1 MRIKRLKTSFKEVC
15 FKQLYMERSIF
26 KGVGVALVTPFTENG
41 AIDFAAVAKI
51 VDNLV
56 EGGVDYI
63 LVLGTT
69 GETPTL
75 TSDERKA
82 LIRFVRERVAGR
94 THLMVGVGGNCTRDV
109 VATLR
114 SWDLSGYDAVLSVN
128 PYYNKPN
135 QEGLYQHFKAI
146 AEASPLPIMLYN
158 IPGRTGVN
166 MTPETIARI
175 AADCDNVIGV
185 KEASGDLAQMA
196 RIRELLPSDFLL
208 ISGDDGLTVEII
220 KLGGDGVI
228 SVLANAY
235 PAESKEFV
243 RLAEN
248 GDFEEADAKL
258 KAFDGIIEAL
268 FEEGNPVGIKTL
280 LHAKAICTNT
290 MRLPL
295 VSGSDKLLAKIETLI
310 AEYEK

>member
-1 MRIKRLKTSFKEVC
+1 MNRD
-15 FKQLYMERSIF
+15 IF
-26 KGVGVALVTPFTENG
+26 KGLGVALVTPFMENG
-41 AIDFAAVAKI
+41 AVDFAAVARI

-75 TSDERKA
+75 TTDERKA
-82 LIRFVRERVAGR
+82 LVRFVRERVAGKV
-94 THLMVGVGGNCTRDV
+94 HLMVGVGGNCTRDV
-109 VATLR
+109 VATLK
-114 SWDLSGYDAVLSVN
+114 SWDLSGYDAILSVN

-166 MTPETIARI
+166 MNPETIARI
-175 AADCDNVIGV
+175 AADCNNVIGV
-185 KEASGDLAQMA
+185 KEASGDLAQMERVKA
-196 RIRELLPSDFLL
+196 ATPSDFLL
-208 ISGDDGLTVEII
+208 ISGDDGLTVEVI
-220 KLGGDGVI
+220 KRGGVGVI

-235 PAESKEFV
+235 PAETAEVVK
-243 RLAEN
+243 LALN
-248 GDFEEADAKL
+248 GNIAEAEQKLAALDA
-258 KAFDGIIEAL
+258 IVSSL
-268 FEEGNPVGIKTL
+268 FEEGNPVGIKTAL
-280 LHAKAICTNT
+280 YLKGVCTNT

-295 VSGSDKLLAKIETLI
+295 VPGSATLQDKMKNLI

>member
-1 MRIKRLKTSFKEVC
+1 M
-15 FKQLYMERSIF
+15 
-26 KGVGVALVTPFTENG
+26 GVALITPFTENG

-51 VDNLV
+51 VDSLIA
-56 EGGVDYI
+56 GGVDYI

-75 TSDERKA
+75 SKDERKA
-82 LIRFVRERVAGR
+82 LIRFVRDRVAGR
-94 THLMVGVGGNCTRDV
+94 VGLMVGVGGNCTHDV

-114 SWDLSGYDAVLSVN
+114 TWDLSGYDAILSVN

-175 AADCDNVIGV
+175 AADCDNIIGV
-185 KEASGDLAQMA
+185 KEASGDLAQME
-196 RIRELLPSDFLL
+196 RIKELLPSDFLL
-208 ISGDDGLTVEII
+208 ISGDDGLTVEVV
-220 KLGGDGVI
+220 KRGGDGVI

-235 PAESKEFV
+235 PSETAEFV
-243 RLAEN
+243 HLALD
-248 GDFEEADAKL
+248 GDIETAEAKL
-258 KAFDGIIEAL
+258 SAFEGIISAL
-268 FEEGNPVGIKTL
+268 FEEGNPVGIKTTL
-280 LHAKAICTNT
+280 CVKGVCTNT

-295 VSGSDKLLAKIETLI
+295 VSGSQALQEKVEKLVS
-310 AEYEK
+310 EYEK

>member
-1 MRIKRLKTSFKEVC
+1 MNKSNFHGL
-15 FKQLYMERSIF
+15 
-26 KGVGVALVTPFTENG
+26 GVALVTPFTENG
-41 AIDFAAVAKI
+41 AVEFAAVARI

-75 TSDERKA
+75 TTDERKA

-94 THLMVGVGGNCTRDV
+94 VGLMVGVGGNCTRDV

-114 SWDLSGYDAVLSVN
+114 TWDLSGYDAVLSVN

-146 AEASPLPIMLYN
+146 SEASPLPVMLYN

-166 MTPETIARI
+166 MTPETIARL
-175 AADCDNVIGV
+175 AADCDNIIGV
-185 KEASGDLAQMA
+185 KEASGDLAQMERVKA
-196 RIRELLPSDFLL
+196 QTPSDFLL
-208 ISGDDGLTVEII
+208 ISGDDGLTVEVI
-220 KLGGDGVI
+220 KRGGVGVI

-235 PAESKEFV
+235 PAATAEIV
-243 RLAEN
+243 RLALN
-248 GDFEEADAKL
+248 GNTEEAAQKLDAL
-258 KAFDGIIEAL
+258 DGIISAL
-268 FEEGNPVGIKTL
+268 FEEGNPVGIKTAL
-280 LHAKAICTNT
+280 YAKGVCSNT

-295 VSGSDKLLAKIETLI
+295 VSGSEALLAKMKKLI

>member
-1 MRIKRLKTSFKEVC
+1 MYFHGL
-15 FKQLYMERSIF
+15 
-26 KGVGVALVTPFTENG
+26 GVALVTPFTENG
-41 AIDFAAVAKI
+41 AVDFAAVAKI

-75 TSDERKA
+75 TTDERKA

-94 THLMVGVGGNCTRDV
+94 VQLMVGVGGNCTRDV

-114 SWDLSGYDAVLSVN
+114 TWDLSGYDAVLSVN

-166 MTPETIARI
+166 MAPETIARL
-175 AADCDNVIGV
+175 AKDCPNILGV
-185 KEASGDLAQMA
+185 KEASGNLEQME
-196 RIRELLPSDFLL
+196 RIKALTPSDFLL
-208 ISGDDGLTVEII
+208 ISGDDGLTVEVI
-220 KLGGDGVI
+220 KRGGVGVI

-235 PAESKEFV
+235 PAETKEV
-243 RLAEN
+243 VSLALLN
-248 GDFEEADAKL
+248 KMEEAEQKL
-258 KAFDGIIEAL
+258 QALDGIISAL
-268 FEEGNPVGIKTL
+268 FEEGNPVGIKTA
-280 LHAKAICTNT
+280 LHLKGICSNT

-295 VSGSDKLLAKIETLI
+295 VSGSEALQAKMKNLI

>member
-1 MRIKRLKTSFKEVC
+1 MNRD
-15 FKQLYMERSIF
+15 IF
-26 KGVGVALVTPFTENG
+26 KGLGVALVTPFMENG
-41 AIDFAAVAKI
+41 AVDFAAVARI

-56 EGGVDYI
+56 DGGVDYI

-75 TSDERKA
+75 TKDERKA

-94 THLMVGVGGNCTRDV
+94 VHLMVGIGGNCTHDV
-109 VATLR
+109 ITTLR
-114 SWDLSGYDAVLSVN
+114 TWDLSGYDAVLSVN

-146 AEASPLPIMLYN
+146 SEASPLPVMLYN

-166 MTPETIARI
+166 ITPETIVRI
-175 AADCDNVIGV
+175 AASCDNVIGV

-196 RIRELLPSDFLL
+196 KIKELLPSDFLL
-208 ISGDDGLTVEII
+208 ISGDDGLTVDIV

-235 PAESKEFV
+235 PNKTKEFV
-243 RLAEN
+243 DLALQGETDKAN
-248 GDFEEADAKL
+248 EKL
-258 KAFDGIIEAL
+258 HAFDNIISAL

-280 LHAKAICTNT
+280 LHAKGSCLNT

-295 VSGSDKLLAKIETLI
+295 VSGSEALLEKIKTLV
-310 AEYEK
+310 AEYEN

>member
-1 MRIKRLKTSFKEVC
+1 MLTTSYKEVC
-15 FKQLYMERSIF
+15 FKQLDMERTIF
-26 KGVGVALVTPFTENG
+26 KGVGVALVTPFMENG

-51 VDNLV
+51 VDNLI

-75 TSDERKA
+75 TTDERKA
-82 LIRFVRERVAGR
+82 LIRFVRERVNGR
-94 THLMVGVGGNCTRDV
+94 VHLMVGVGGNCTRDV

-114 SWDLSGYDAVLSVN
+114 SWDLSGYDAILSVN

-146 AEASPLPIMLYN
+146 AEASPLPVMLYN

-166 MTPETIARI
+166 MAPETIARLAKDFSNI
-175 AADCDNVIGV
+175 IGV
-185 KEASGDLAQMA
+185 KEASGNLEQMERVKA
-196 RIRELLPSDFLL
+196 LTPNDFLL
-208 ISGDDGLTVEII
+208 ISGDDGLTVEVI
-220 KLGGDGVI
+220 KRGGVGVI

-235 PAESKEFV
+235 PAETVEFV
-243 RLAEN
+243 QLALKGELDAAAEKLSRLDN
-248 GDFEEADAKL
+248 
-258 KAFDGIIEAL
+258 IISAL
-268 FEEGNPVGIKTL
+268 FEEGNPVGVKTAL
-280 LHAKAICTNT
+280 YLKGVCSNT

-295 VSGSDKLLAKIETLI
+295 VSGSEVLEAKMKNLI
-310 AEYEK
+310 DEYEK

>member
-1 MRIKRLKTSFKEVC
+1 MNRD
-15 FKQLYMERSIF
+15 IF
-26 KGVGVALVTPFTENG
+26 KGLGVALVTPFMENG
-41 AIDFAAVAKI
+41 AVDFAAVARI

-75 TSDERKA
+75 TTDERKA
-82 LIRFVRERVAGR
+82 LVRFVRERVAGR
-94 THLMVGVGGNCTRDV
+94 VHLMVGVGGNCTRDV
-109 VATLR
+109 VATLK
-114 SWDLSGYDAVLSVN
+114 SWDLSGYDAILSVN

-175 AADCDNVIGV
+175 AADCNNVIGV
-185 KEASGDLAQMA
+185 KEASGDLAQMERVKA
-196 RIRELLPSDFLL
+196 ATPSDFLL
-208 ISGDDGLTVEII
+208 ISGDDGLTVEVI
-220 KLGGDGVI
+220 KRGGVGVI

-235 PAESKEFV
+235 PAETAEVVK
-243 RLAEN
+243 LALN
-248 GDFEEADAKL
+248 GNIAEAEQKLAALDA
-258 KAFDGIIEAL
+258 IVSSL
-268 FEEGNPVGIKTL
+268 FEEGNPVGIKTAL
-280 LHAKAICTNT
+280 YLKGVCTNT

-295 VSGSDKLLAKIETLI
+295 VSGSATLQDKMKNLI

>member
-1 MRIKRLKTSFKEVC
+1 MDRT
-15 FKQLYMERSIF
+15 IF
-26 KGVGVALVTPFTENG
+26 RGLGVALVTPFTENG
-41 AIDFAAVAKI
+41 AVDFAAVAKI
-51 VDNLV
+51 VDNLIA
-56 EGGVDYI
+56 GGIDYI

-75 TSDERKA
+75 SKDERKA
-82 LIRFVRERVAGR
+82 LIRFVRDRVAGR
-94 THLMVGVGGNCTRDV
+94 VKLMVGVGGNCTHDV

-114 SWDLSGYDAVLSVN
+114 TWDLSGYDAILSVN

-175 AADCDNVIGV
+175 AADCDNIIGV
-185 KEASGDLAQMA
+185 KEASGDLAQME
-196 RIRELLPSDFLL
+196 RIKELLPSDFLL
-208 ISGDDGLTVEII
+208 ISGDDGLTVEVV
-220 KLGGDGVI
+220 KRGGDGVI

-235 PAESKEFV
+235 PSETAEFV
-243 RLAEN
+243 HLALD
-248 GDFEEADAKL
+248 GDIETAEAKL
-258 KAFDGIIEAL
+258 SAFEGIISAL
-268 FEEGNPVGIKTL
+268 FEEGNPVGIKTTL
-280 LHAKAICTNT
+280 CVKGVCTNT

-295 VSGSDKLLAKIETLI
+295 VSGSQALREKVEKLIC
-310 AEYEK
+310 EYEK

>member
-1 MRIKRLKTSFKEVC
+1 MNRE
-15 FKQLYMERSIF
+15 IF
-26 KGVGVALVTPFTENG
+26 HGLGVALVTPFMENE

-51 VDNLV
+51 VDNLI

-75 TSDERKA
+75 STDERKA
-82 LIRFVRERVAGR
+82 LIRFVRDRVAGR
-94 THLMVGVGGNCTRDV
+94 VKLMVGVGGNCTRDV

-114 SWDLSGYDAVLSVN
+114 SWDLRGYDAVLSVN
-128 PYYNKPN
+128 PYYNKPT

-146 AEASPLPIMLYN
+146 SEASPLPIMLYN

-166 MTPETIARI
+166 MTPETIARL
-175 AADCDNVIGV
+175 ATDCDNIIGV
-185 KEASGDLAQMA
+185 KEASGNLEQMERVRA
-196 RIRELLPSDFLL
+196 LTPSDFLL
-208 ISGDDGLTVEII
+208 ISGDDGLNVEVI
-220 KLGGDGVI
+220 KRGGVGAI

-235 PAESKEFV
+235 PAETAEV
-243 RLAEN
+243 IHLALN
-248 GDFEEADAKL
+248 GNTEEATKKL
-258 KAFDGIIEAL
+258 ELLSGIISAL
-268 FEEGNPVGIKTL
+268 FEEGNPVGVKTV
-280 LHAKAICTNT
+280 LHLKGVCSDT

-295 VSGSDKLLAKIETLI
+295 VSGSEALQAKLKNLM

>member
-1 MRIKRLKTSFKEVC
+1 MDRT
-15 FKQLYMERSIF
+15 IF
-26 KGVGVALVTPFTENG
+26 RGLGVALVTPFTENG
-41 AIDFAAVAKI
+41 AVDFAAVAKI
-51 VDNLV
+51 VDNLIA
-56 EGGVDYI
+56 GGVDYI

-75 TSDERKA
+75 SKDERKA
-82 LIRFVRERVAGR
+82 LIRFVRDRVAGR
-94 THLMVGVGGNCTRDV
+94 VKLMVGVGGNCTHDV

-114 SWDLSGYDAVLSVN
+114 TWDLSGYDAILSVN

-175 AADCDNVIGV
+175 AADCDNIIGV
-185 KEASGDLAQMA
+185 KEASGDLAQME
-196 RIRELLPSDFLL
+196 RIKDLLPSDFLL
-208 ISGDDGLTVEII
+208 ISGDDGLTVEVV
-220 KLGGDGVI
+220 KRGGDGVI

-235 PAESKEFV
+235 PSETAEFV
-243 RLAEN
+243 HLALD
-248 GDFEEADAKL
+248 GDIETAEAKL
-258 KAFDGIIEAL
+258 SAFEGIISAL
-268 FEEGNPVGIKTL
+268 FEEGNPVGIKTTL
-280 LHAKAICTNT
+280 CVKGVCTNT

-295 VSGSDKLLAKIETLI
+295 VSGSQALREKVEKLVC
-310 AEYEK
+310 EYEK

>member
-1 MRIKRLKTSFKEVC
+1 MNRN
-15 FKQLYMERSIF
+15 IF
-26 KGVGVALVTPFTENG
+26 KGLGVALITPFMENG
-41 AIDFAAVAKI
+41 AIDFAALAKI
-51 VDNLV
+51 VDKLV
-56 EGGVDYI
+56 EGGVNYI

-75 TSDERKA
+75 TTDERKA

-94 THLMVGVGGNCTRDV
+94 VALMVGVGGNCTREV
-109 VATLR
+109 VASLK
-114 SWDLSGYDAVLSVN
+114 SWDLSGYSAILSVN

-166 MTPETIARI
+166 MAPETIARLANDFSNI
-175 AADCDNVIGV
+175 IGV
-185 KEASGDLAQMA
+185 KEASGNLEQMERVKA
-196 RIRELLPSDFLL
+196 VTPSDFLL
-208 ISGDDGLTVEII
+208 ISGDDGLTVEVI
-220 KLGGDGVI
+220 KRGGAGVI

-235 PAESKEFV
+235 PKESAEFV
-243 RLAEN
+243 HLALEGN
-248 GDFEEADAKL
+248 IAEADAKL
-258 KAFDGIIEAL
+258 RAFDGIISAL
-268 FEEGNPVGIKTL
+268 FEEGNPVGIKTA
-280 LHAKAICTNT
+280 LHIKGTCSNT

-295 VSGSDKLLAKIETLI
+295 VSGSEALQAKMKALI

>member
-1 MRIKRLKTSFKEVC
+1 MDRMYFHGL
-15 FKQLYMERSIF
+15 
-26 KGVGVALVTPFTENG
+26 GVALVTPFTANG
-41 AIDFAAVAKI
+41 AIDFAAVARI
-51 VDNLV
+51 VDNLI

-75 TSDERKA
+75 STDERKA
-82 LIRFVRERVAGR
+82 LIRFVRDRVAGR
-94 THLMVGVGGNCTRDV
+94 VELMVGIGGNCTRDV

-114 SWDLSGYDAVLSVN
+114 TWDLSGYNAVLSVN

-146 AEASPLPIMLYN
+146 AEASPLPVMLYN

-166 MTPETIARI
+166 MEPETIARL
-175 AADCDNVIGV
+175 AKDCDNIIGV
-185 KEASGDLAQMA
+185 KEASGNLEQMEQIKA
-196 RIRELLPSDFLL
+196 LTPSGFLL
-208 ISGDDGLTVEII
+208 ISGDDGLTVEVI
-220 KLGGDGVI
+220 KRGGVGVI

-235 PAESKEFV
+235 PAETKEV
-243 RLAEN
+243 VSLAALGN
-248 GDFEEADAKL
+248 IEEAEHQL
-258 KAFDGIIEAL
+258 KALDGIISSL
-268 FEEGNPVGIKTL
+268 FEEGNPVGVKTAL
-280 LHAKAICTNT
+280 YLKGICSNT

-295 VSGSDKLLAKIETLI
+295 VSGSEALQAKLKSQI

>member
-1 MRIKRLKTSFKEVC
+1 MNRN
-15 FKQLYMERSIF
+15 IF
-26 KGVGVALVTPFTENG
+26 KGLGVALITPFMENG
-41 AIDFAAVAKI
+41 AIDFAALAKI

-56 EGGVDYI
+56 EGGVNYI

-75 TSDERKA
+75 TTDERKA

-94 THLMVGVGGNCTRDV
+94 VALMVGVGGNCTREV
-109 VATLR
+109 VASLK
-114 SWDLSGYDAVLSVN
+114 SWDLSGYSAILSVN

-146 AEASPLPIMLYN
+146 AEASPLPVMLYN

-166 MTPETIARI
+166 MAPETIARLANDFSNI
-175 AADCDNVIGV
+175 IGV
-185 KEASGDLAQMA
+185 KEASGNLEQMERVKA
-196 RIRELLPSDFLL
+196 VTPSDFLL
-208 ISGDDGLTVEII
+208 ISGDDGLTVEVI
-220 KLGGDGVI
+220 KRGGAGVI

-235 PAESKEFV
+235 PKESAEFV
-243 RLAEN
+243 HLALEGN
-248 GDFEEADAKL
+248 IAEADAKL
-258 KAFDGIIEAL
+258 RAFDGIISAL
-268 FEEGNPVGIKTL
+268 FEEGNPVGIKTA
-280 LHAKAICTNT
+280 LHIKGTCTNT

-295 VSGSDKLLAKIETLI
+295 VSGSEALQAKMKALI

>member
-1 MRIKRLKTSFKEVC
+1 MDKMYFHGL
-15 FKQLYMERSIF
+15 
-26 KGVGVALVTPFTENG
+26 GVALVTPFTENG
-41 AIDFAAVAKI
+41 AVDFAAVARI
-51 VDNLV
+51 VDNLI

-75 TSDERKA
+75 TTDERKA

-94 THLMVGVGGNCTRDV
+94 VQLMVGVGGNCTRDV

-114 SWDLSGYDAVLSVN
+114 TWDLSGYDAILSVN

-146 AEASPLPIMLYN
+146 SEASPLPIMLYN

-166 MTPETIARI
+166 MAPETIARL
-175 AADCDNVIGV
+175 AKDCPNILGV
-185 KEASGDLAQMA
+185 KEASGNLEQMERVKA
-196 RIRELLPSDFLL
+196 LTPSDFLL
-208 ISGDDGLTVEII
+208 ISGDDGLTVEVI
-220 KLGGDGVI
+220 KRGGVGVI

-235 PAESKEFV
+235 PAETKKVVS
-243 RLAEN
+243 LALD
-248 GDFEEADAKL
+248 GDTEKAEQKL
-258 KAFDGIIEAL
+258 QALDGIISAL
-268 FEEGNPVGIKTL
+268 FEEGNPVGIKTA
-280 LHAKAICTNT
+280 LHLKGVCSNT

-295 VSGSDKLLAKIETLI
+295 VSGSEALQAKMKTLI
-310 AEYEK
+310 DEYEK

>member
-1 MRIKRLKTSFKEVC
+1 MNRN
-15 FKQLYMERSIF
+15 IF
-26 KGVGVALVTPFTENG
+26 KGLGVALITPFMENG
-41 AIDFAAVAKI
+41 AIDFAALAKI

-56 EGGVDYI
+56 EGGVNYI

-75 TSDERKA
+75 TTDERKA

-94 THLMVGVGGNCTRDV
+94 VALMVGVGGNCTREV
-109 VATLR
+109 VASLK
-114 SWDLSGYDAVLSVN
+114 SWDLSGYSAILSVN

-166 MTPETIARI
+166 MAPETIARLANDFSNI
-175 AADCDNVIGV
+175 IGV
-185 KEASGDLAQMA
+185 KEASGNLEQMERVKA
-196 RIRELLPSDFLL
+196 VTPSDFLL
-208 ISGDDGLTVEII
+208 ISGDDGLTVEVI
-220 KLGGDGVI
+220 KRGGAGVI

-235 PAESKEFV
+235 PKESAEFV
-243 RLAEN
+243 HLALEGN
-248 GDFEEADAKL
+248 IAEADAKL
-258 KAFDGIIEAL
+258 RAFDGIISAL
-268 FEEGNPVGIKTL
+268 FEEGNPVGIKTAL
-280 LHAKAICTNT
+280 AVKGICTNT

-295 VSGSDKLLAKIETLI
+295 VSGSEALQAKMKALI

>member
-1 MRIKRLKTSFKEVC
+1 MDKMYFHGL
-15 FKQLYMERSIF
+15 
-26 KGVGVALVTPFTENG
+26 GVALVTPFTENG
-41 AIDFAAVAKI
+41 AVDFAAVAKI

-75 TSDERKA
+75 TTDERKA

-94 THLMVGVGGNCTRDV
+94 VQLMVGVGGNCTRDV

-114 SWDLSGYDAVLSVN
+114 TWDLSGYDAVLSVN

-166 MTPETIARI
+166 MTPETIARL
-175 AADCDNVIGV
+175 AKDCPNILGV
-185 KEASGDLAQMA
+185 KEASGNLEQME
-196 RIRELLPSDFLL
+196 RIKALTPSDFLL
-208 ISGDDGLTVEII
+208 ISGDDGLTVEVI
-220 KLGGDGVI
+220 KRGGVGVI

-235 PAESKEFV
+235 PAETKEIV
-243 RLAEN
+243 SLALLN
-248 GDFEEADAKL
+248 KIEEAEQKL
-258 KAFDGIIEAL
+258 QALDGIISAL
-268 FEEGNPVGIKTL
+268 FEEGNPVGIKTA
-280 LHAKAICTNT
+280 LHLKGVCSNT

-295 VSGSDKLLAKIETLI
+295 VSGSEALQAKMKTLI

>member
-1 MRIKRLKTSFKEVC
+1 
-15 FKQLYMERSIF
+15 MERAIF
-26 KGVGVALVTPFTENG
+26 KGLGVALVTPFMQSG
-41 AIDFAAVAKI
+41 AVDFAAVAKI

-82 LIRFVRERVAGR
+82 LIRFVRDRVAGR
-94 THLMVGVGGNCTRDV
+94 VHLMVGVGGNCTRDV

-114 SWDLSGYDAVLSVN
+114 TWDLSGYDAILSVN

-146 AEASPLPIMLYN
+146 AEASPLPVMLYN

-166 MTPETIARI
+166 MTPETIARL
-175 AADCDNVIGV
+175 ATDCKNIIGV
-185 KEASGDLAQMA
+185 KEASGNLAQMEQVEA
-196 RIRELLPSDFLL
+196 LTPSDFLL
-208 ISGDDGLTVEII
+208 ISGDDGLTVEVI
-220 KLGGDGVI
+220 KRGGVGVI

-235 PAESKEFV
+235 PAETAEV
-243 RLAEN
+243 VNLALN
-248 GDFEEADAKL
+248 GDIEEAEQKL
-258 KAFDGIIEAL
+258 KALDAIISAL
-268 FEEGNPVGIKTL
+268 FEEGNPVGIKTA
-280 LHAKAICTNT
+280 LHLKGVCTNT

-295 VSGSDKLLAKIETLI
+295 VSGSEALQEKMKKLI

>member
-1 MRIKRLKTSFKEVC
+1 MK
-15 FKQLYMERSIF
+15 RSIF
-26 KGVGVALVTPFTENG
+26 KGLGVALITPFTANG
-41 AIDFAAVAKI
+41 AIDFAAIAKV

-82 LIRFVRERVAGR
+82 LIRFVRDRVAGR
-94 THLMVGVGGNCTRDV
+94 VHLMVGVGGNCTRDV
-109 VATLR
+109 VACLHK
-114 SWDLSGYDAVLSVN
+114 WDLSGYDAVLSVN

-146 AEASPLPIMLYN
+146 AEASPLPVMLYN

-166 MTPETIARI
+166 MAPETIARL
-175 AADCDNVIGV
+175 ANDCPNIIGV
-185 KEASGDLAQMA
+185 KEASGNLEQMA
-196 RIRELLPSDFLL
+196 QVKALAPSDFLL
-208 ISGDDGLTVEII
+208 ISGDDSLTVEVI
-220 KLGGDGVI
+220 KLGGVGVI

-235 PAESKEFV
+235 PAQTKEV
-243 RLAEN
+243 VSLALEGNIEN
-248 GDFEEADAKL
+248 AEAKL
-258 KAFDGIIEAL
+258 QALDGIIASL
-268 FEEGNPVGIKTL
+268 FEEGNPVGIKSL
-280 LHAKAICTNT
+280 LQLKGVCSNT

-295 VSGSDKLLAKIETLI
+295 VSGSEALQSKMKTLI
-310 AEYEK
+310 SEYEK

>member
-1 MRIKRLKTSFKEVC
+1 MNRD
-15 FKQLYMERSIF
+15 IF
-26 KGVGVALVTPFTENG
+26 KGLGVALVTPFMENG
-41 AIDFAAVAKI
+41 AVDFATMARI

-75 TSDERKA
+75 TKDERKA

-94 THLMVGVGGNCTRDV
+94 VHLMVGVGGNCTHDV
-109 VATLR
+109 VTTLR
-114 SWDLSGYDAVLSVN
+114 TWDLSGYDAVLSVN

-146 AEASPLPIMLYN
+146 AEASPLPVMLYN

-175 AADCDNVIGV
+175 ANDCENVIGV

-196 RIRELLPSDFLL
+196 KIKELLPSDFLL
-208 ISGDDGLTVEII
+208 ISGDDGLTVEIV

-235 PAESKEFV
+235 PAETKEFV
-243 RLAEN
+243 RLALAGE
-248 GDFEEADAKL
+248 FEEADKRL
-258 KAFDGIIEAL
+258 HAFDDIISAL

-280 LHAKAICTNT
+280 LHAKGVSCAT

-295 VSGSDKLLAKIETLI
+295 VSGSEGLATKMKTLI